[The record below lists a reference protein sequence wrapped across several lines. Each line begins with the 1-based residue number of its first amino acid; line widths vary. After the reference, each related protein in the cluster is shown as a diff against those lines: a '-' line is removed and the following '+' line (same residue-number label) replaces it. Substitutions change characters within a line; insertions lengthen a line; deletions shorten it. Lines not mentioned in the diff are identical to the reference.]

1 MPKTAALVVAAGRG
15 SRMARDGSTTPKQYR
30 QIADAPV
37 LSHTL
42 KALGNHPAISTI
54 LTVIHA
60 EDGDAYANA
69 VESMPQEV
77 SSKLLP
83 AVVGGKTR
91 QMSVL
96 NGLKALEKA
105 EADFV
110 LIHDAARPF
119 LSADVLDGIIEALEN
134 GQNGVLPAVPVV
146 DTLKRQPQGA
156 DRLETVD
163 RSNLHAAQTPQ
174 GFPFA
179 KILSAHQAAAT
190 AGHDDFTDDTS
201 LAEWAGLVIA
211 LSNGDPAN
219 FKITT
224 PADLSRAQTLAKT
237 WTMTAS
243 THPKPSLANLQDVRN
258 GIGYDVH
265 AFEAGSEVFLGG
277 VAIPH
282 TQSLKGHSDADV
294 VLHAITDATLGAIG
308 DGDIG
313 RHFPPS
319 DPKWKGAASDQ
330 FQMDAV
336 RRVTDLGG
344 RIAHIDVTIVCE
356 APKIG
361 PHRETIRA
369 SIAAICDIP
378 GSRVSVKATT
388 SEKLGFT
395 GRREGIAAL
404 ASVTVRLPLKEDE

>member
-15 SRMARDGSTTPKQYR
+15 SRMAQDGSTTPKQYR
-30 QIADAPV
+30 QIADAPI

-60 EDGDAYANA
+60 DDGDAYANA
-69 VESMPQEV
+69 VASLPQEV
-77 SSKLLP
+77 SSKLLS

-91 QMSVL
+91 QKSVL

-105 EADFV
+105 DPDFV

-119 LSADVLDGIIEALEN
+119 LSTDVLDGIIEALEE

-163 RSNLHAAQTPQ
+163 RSHLHAAQTPQ

-179 KILSAHQAAAT
+179 KILSAHRAAASN
-190 AGHDDFTDDTS
+190 GLDDFTDDTS

-243 THPKPSLANLQDVRN
+243 THQKPSLASLQDVRN

-265 AFEAGSEVFLGG
+265 AFEAGSEVVLGG

-313 RHFPPS
+313 QHFPPS
-319 DPKWKGAASDQ
+319 DPKWKGAASEQ
-330 FQMDAV
+330 FQIDAV
-336 RRVTDLGG
+336 RRVKDLGG
-344 RIAHIDVTIVCE
+344 RIAHIDITIVCE

-361 PHRETIRA
+361 PHRETIRE
-369 SIAAICDIP
+369 SIATICDIP
-378 GSRVSVKATT
+378 SSRVSVKATT

-395 GRREGIAAL
+395 GRKEGIAAL
-404 ASVTVRLPLKEDE
+404 ASVTVRLPLNEDE

>member
-1 MPKTAALVVAAGRG
+1 MSKTAALVVAAGRG
-15 SRMARDGSTTPKQYR
+15 SRMAQDGSTTPKQYR
-30 QIADAPV
+30 KIADAPI

-60 EDGDAYANA
+60 DDGDAYANA
-69 VESMPQEV
+69 VASLPQEV
-77 SSKLLP
+77 SSKLLS

-91 QMSVL
+91 QKSVL

-105 EADFV
+105 DPDFV

-119 LSADVLDGIIEALEN
+119 LSADVLDGVIEALEK
-134 GQNGVLPAVPVV
+134 GQDGVLPAVPVV
-146 DTLKRQPQGA
+146 DTLKRQPQDA

-174 GFPFA
+174 GFHFA
-179 KILSAHQAAAT
+179 KILFAHQAAAD

-201 LAEWAGLVIA
+201 LAEWAGLMIA

-224 PADLSRAQTLAKT
+224 PADLSRAQSLAKT

-243 THPKPSLANLQDVRN
+243 THQKPSLASLQDVRT
-258 GIGYDVH
+258 GVGYDVH
-265 AFEAGSEVFLGG
+265 SFEAGTEVVLGG

-313 RHFPPS
+313 QHFPPS
-319 DPKWKGAASDQ
+319 DPKWKGRC
-330 FQMDAV
+330 V
-336 RRVTDLGG
+336 
-344 RIAHIDVTIVCE
+344 
-356 APKIG
+356 
-361 PHRETIRA
+361 
-369 SIAAICDIP
+369 
-378 GSRVSVKATT
+378 
-388 SEKLGFT
+388 
-395 GRREGIAAL
+395 
-404 ASVTVRLPLKEDE
+404 